1 MDCGSFRDNHA
12 AFIDNALDDVELG
25 AMRTHRAECTDCA
38 EHDATIRRALLLF
51 RNMPT
56 IEPSPDFGRRLNARL
71 RQTERSLAWSH
82 AAGMRGP
89 SWTTF
94 AWAAS
99 GVLAAGYILVATIG
113 GPVSGGAMAVARSTE
128 LALAP
133 VVVTAHVPKARVDS
147 APIGPLRASPM
158 ASPAI
163 VASVSMGMPVWPAA
177 LLAAQAPM
185 HFATTE
191 FQVVSLRH

>member
-12 AFIDNALDDVELG
+12 AFIDNALDEAVLA
-25 AMRTHRAECTDCA
+25 AMRTHRAECADCA
-38 EHDATIRRALLLF
+38 QHDATIRRALLLF

-56 IEPSPDFGRRLNARL
+56 IEPSPDFGRRLNARI
-71 RQTERSLAWSH
+71 RATERSLAWSH
-82 AAGMRGP
+82 AGMRGP
-89 SWTTF
+89 SWTSF

-99 GVLAAGYILVATIG
+99 GVLAAGYIIVATF
-113 GPVSGGAMAVARSTE
+113 GGAARIRGSD

-133 VVVTAHVPKARVDS
+133 VVVTAHTPSATIDS
-147 APIGPLRASPM
+147 APVTPARISPM

-177 LLAAQAPM
+177 LLAAQAPR

-191 FQVVSLRH
+191 FQLASLRR

>member
-12 AFIDNALDDVELG
+12 AFIDNALDAVDL
-25 AMRTHRAECTDCA
+25 ASMRAHRAECAACA

-56 IEPSPDFGRRLNARL
+56 IEPSADFSRRLNARL
-71 RQTERSLAWSH
+71 RATERSLAWSH
-82 AAGMRGP
+82 AGMRGP
-89 SWTTF
+89 SWTSF

-99 GVLAAGYILVATIG
+99 GVLAAGYILVATFG
-113 GPVSGGAMAVARSTE
+113 GPIGAGVSPVRSAE

-133 VVVTAHVPKARVDS
+133 VVVTAHVPPAHVDS
-147 APIGPLRASPM
+147 APVGPLRASPM

-185 HFATTE
+185 HFAATE

>member
-12 AFIDNALDDVELG
+12 AFIDNALDEVELA
-25 AMRTHRAECTDCA
+25 AMRTHRAECAGCA

-51 RNMPT
+51 RNMPM

-71 RQTERSLAWSH
+71 RATERSLAWSH
-82 AAGMRGP
+82 AGMRGP
-89 SWTTF
+89 SWTSF

-99 GVLAAGYILVATIG
+99 GVLAAGYILVATF
-113 GPVSGGAMAVARSTE
+113 GGAASIRQNE

-133 VVVTAHVPKARVDS
+133 VVVQANVPSARIDS
-147 APIGPLRASPM
+147 APVGPLRGSPM
-158 ASPAI
+158 ASPTL

-185 HFATTE
+185 HFAATE
-191 FQVVSLRH
+191 FSLVSLRR

>member
-12 AFIDNALDDVELG
+12 AFIDNALDEVDLA
-25 AMRTHRAECTDCA
+25 AMRAHRAACSHCA
-38 EHDATIRRALLLF
+38 EHDATIRRALLIF

-82 AAGMRGP
+82 AGIRGP

-99 GVLAAGYILVATIG
+99 GVLAAGYILVATFGSPI
-113 GPVSGGAMAVARSTE
+113 AAARNTE

-133 VVVTAHVPKARVDS
+133 VVVTAHVPRARVDS
-147 APIGPLRASPM
+147 APVGPLRTSPM

-185 HFATTE
+185 HFAATE
-191 FQVVSLRH
+191 FQLVSLRP

>member
-12 AFIDNALDDVELG
+12 AFIDNALDAVDLA
-25 AMRTHRAECTDCA
+25 AMRAHRAECSVCA
-38 EHDATIRRALLLF
+38 DHDATIRRALLLF

-56 IEPSPDFGRRLNARL
+56 IEPSPDFGRRLDERL
-71 RQTERSLAWSH
+71 RATERSLAWSH
-82 AAGMRGP
+82 AGVRGP

-99 GVLAAGYILVATIG
+99 GVLAAGYILVATFGVPIG
-113 GPVSGGAMAVARSTE
+113 DGAMASARGTD

-133 VVVTAHVPKARVDS
+133 VVVTAPVPRAHVDS
-147 APIGPLRASPM
+147 APVGPLRASPM

-185 HFATTE
+185 HFAATE

>member
-12 AFIDNALDDVELG
+12 AFIDNALNDADL
-25 AMRTHRAECTDCA
+25 ASMRTHRAECSACA
-38 EHDATIRRALLLF
+38 EHDATIRRALLIF
-51 RNMPT
+51 RNMPQ
-56 IEPSPDFGRRLNARL
+56 IEPSADFGRRLNARI
-71 RQTERSLAWSH
+71 RATERSLAWSH
-82 AAGMRGP
+82 AGVRGP

-99 GVLAAGYILVATIG
+99 GVLAAGYILVAALG
-113 GPVSGGAMAVARSTE
+113 GPIGNRAIAAARSTE

-133 VVVTAHVPKARVDS
+133 VVVQAHVPPARIDS
-147 APIGPLRASPM
+147 APVGPLRASPM

-185 HFATTE
+185 HFAATE
-191 FQVVSLRH
+191 FQLVSLRH

>member
-12 AFIDNALDDVELG
+12 AFIDNALDDVELT
-25 AMRTHRAECTDCA
+25 AMRSHRAECKACA

-56 IEPSPDFGRRLNARL
+56 IEPSADFGRRLNERL
-71 RQTERSLAWSH
+71 RATERSIAWSH
-82 AAGMRGP
+82 AGMRGP
-89 SWTTF
+89 SWTSF

-99 GVLAAGYILVATIG
+99 GVLAAGYILVATFGGIG
-113 GPVSGGAMAVARSTE
+113 VSAPRGNE

-133 VVVTAHVPKARVDS
+133 VVVTAHVPPAHVDS
-147 APIGPLRASPM
+147 APVGPMRASPM

-185 HFATTE
+185 HFAATE
-191 FQVVSLRH
+191 FQLVSLQH

>member
-1 MDCGSFRDNHA
+1 MDCGKFRDNHA
-12 AFIDNALDDVELG
+12 AFIDNALDAVDL
-25 AMRTHRAECTDCA
+25 ASMRAHRAECARCA

-51 RNMPT
+51 RNMPV

-71 RQTERSLAWSH
+71 RATERSLSWSH
-82 AAGMRGP
+82 AGMRGP
-89 SWTTF
+89 SWTSF

-99 GVLAAGYILVATIG
+99 GVLAAGYILVALF
-113 GPVSGGAMAVARSTE
+113 GGAASIRQNE

-133 VVVTAHVPKARVDS
+133 VVVQAHVPSARIDS
-147 APIGPLRASPM
+147 APVGPFRTSPM

-185 HFATTE
+185 HFAATE
-191 FQVVSLRH
+191 FQVVSLRR

>member
-1 MDCGSFRDNHA
+1 MDCGTFRDNHA
-12 AFIDNALDDVELG
+12 AFIDNALDVVELA
-25 AMRTHRAECTDCA
+25 AMRAHRAECAACA
-38 EHDATIRRALLLF
+38 EHDATVRRALLLF
-51 RNMPT
+51 RNMPI

-71 RQTERSLAWSH
+71 RLAERARVRPYH
-82 AAGMRGP
+82 GMRGP
-89 SWTTF
+89 SWTSF

-99 GVLAAGYILVATIG
+99 GVLAAGYILVS
-113 GPVSGGAMAVARSTE
+113 VLGGAATVRARE

-133 VVVTAHVPKARVDS
+133 VVVTAPMPTVAIDS
-147 APIGPLRASPM
+147 APIGPVRTSPM

-185 HFATTE
+185 HYAASEFAL
-191 FQVVSLRH
+191 VSLGR

>member
-12 AFIDNALDDVELG
+12 AFIDNALDESDLTL
-25 AMRTHRAECTDCA
+25 MRTHRAECAHCA
-38 EHDATIRRALLLF
+38 EHDATVRRALLIF
-51 RNMPT
+51 RNMPM

-82 AAGMRGP
+82 AGARGP

-99 GVLAAGYILVATIG
+99 GVVAAGYILVATFGAPIG
-113 GPVSGGAMAVARSTE
+113 AAARRTE

-133 VVVTAHVPKARVDS
+133 VVVTAQIPRARVAS
-147 APIGPLRASPM
+147 APVGPLRASPM

-185 HFATTE
+185 HFAATE
-191 FQVVSLRH
+191 FQLVSLRH

>member
-1 MDCGSFRDNHA
+1 MNCATFRDNHA
-12 AFIDNALDDVELG
+12 AFIDNALGDSELA
-25 AMRTHRAECTDCA
+25 AMRSHRAECASCA

-51 RNMPT
+51 RNMPD

-71 RQTERSLAWSH
+71 RATELAL
-82 AAGMRGP
+82 ARTKAGVRGP
-89 SWTTF
+89 SWSSF
-94 AWAAS
+94 GWAAS
-99 GVLAAGYILVATIG
+99 GVLAAGYILIAVF
-113 GPVSGGAMAVARSTE
+113 GGASTIRARE

-133 VVVTAHVPKARVDS
+133 VIVTAPVATAAIDS
-147 APIGPLRASPM
+147 APVGPMRTSPM

-185 HFATTE
+185 HFAASE
-191 FQVVSLRH
+191 FQLVSLGR

>member
-12 AFIDNALDDVELG
+12 AFIDNALDDAELT
-25 AMRTHRAECTDCA
+25 AMRLHRAECSACA
-38 EHDATIRRALLLF
+38 EHDATVRRALLLF
-51 RNMPT
+51 RNMPM
-56 IEPSPDFGRRLNARL
+56 IQPSPDFGRRLNARL
-71 RQTERSLAWSH
+71 RSVERSMAWH
-82 AAGMRGP
+82 HAGMRGP
-89 SWTTF
+89 SWTSF

-99 GVLAAGYILVATIG
+99 GVLAAGYVIVAAFGSRALV
-113 GPVSGGAMAVARSTE
+113 PVRE

-133 VVVTAHVPKARVDS
+133 IIASAPMPSATIDS
-147 APIGPLRASPM
+147 APVGPVRTSPM

-185 HFATTE
+185 HFAAAE
-191 FQVVSLRH
+191 FQLASLRR

>member
-12 AFIDNALDDVELG
+12 AFIDNALDDVEL
-25 AMRTHRAECTDCA
+25 AQMRAHRAECAPCA
-38 EHDATIRRALLLF
+38 EHDATVRRALLLF
-51 RNMPT
+51 RNMPM

-71 RQTERSLAWSH
+71 RETERSLAWSH
-82 AAGMRGP
+82 AGARGP

-99 GVLAAGYILVATIG
+99 GVLAAGYILVATFGGSIG
-113 GPVSGGAMAVARSTE
+113 AVARSTE

-133 VVVTAHVPKARVDS
+133 IVVTAHVPPARVAR
-147 APIGPLRASPM
+147 APVGPLRASPM

-185 HFATTE
+185 HFAATE
-191 FQVVSLRH
+191 FQLVSLRH

>member
-12 AFIDNALDDVELG
+12 AFLDNALDAVDL
-25 AMRTHRAECTDCA
+25 ASMRAHRAECADCA
-38 EHDATIRRALLLF
+38 QHDATIRRALLLF

-82 AAGMRGP
+82 AGVRGP

-94 AWAAS
+94 VWAAS
-99 GVLAAGYILVATIG
+99 GVLAAGYILVATFG
-113 GPVSGGAMAVARSTE
+113 GPIAAARGTE
-128 LALAP
+128 LALSP
-133 VVVTAHVPKARVDS
+133 VVVTAQVPRAHVDS
-147 APIGPLRASPM
+147 APVGPMRASPM

-185 HFATTE
+185 HFAATE
-191 FQVVSLRH
+191 FQLVSLQH

>member
-12 AFIDNALDDVELG
+12 AFIDNALDEVELT
-25 AMRTHRAECTDCA
+25 AMRAHRAECADCA
-38 EHDATIRRALLLF
+38 QHDATVRRALLLF
-51 RNMPT
+51 RNMPM

-82 AAGMRGP
+82 AGARGP

-99 GVLAAGYILVATIG
+99 GVLAAGYILVATFG
-113 GPVSGGAMAVARSTE
+113 GPIRVAARGTE

-133 VVVTAHVPKARVDS
+133 VVVTAHVPQARVDS
-147 APIGPLRASPM
+147 APVGPLRASPM

-185 HFATTE
+185 HFAATE
-191 FQVVSLRH
+191 FQLVSLRH

>member
-12 AFIDNALDDVELG
+12 AFIDNALAEEDLT
-25 AMRTHRAECTDCA
+25 AMRAHRAECAECA
-38 EHDATIRRALLLF
+38 EHDTTIRRALLLF

-71 RQTERSLAWSH
+71 RQTERSMAWSH
-82 AAGMRGP
+82 AAMRGP

-99 GVLAAGYILVATIG
+99 GVLAAGYILVATFGAPIG
-113 GPVSGGAMAVARSTE
+113 TPMSAMRGTD

-133 VVVTAHVPKARVDS
+133 VIVTASVPQAHIDS
-147 APIGPLRASPM
+147 APVGPLRVSPM

-185 HFATTE
+185 HFAATE
-191 FQVVSLRH
+191 FQLVSLRH